1 MWTTVP
7 IAPMQAPVNAPVAKT
22 VGVFE
27 RGIKAEA
34 TMETTEGGTR
44 ELFTMAFDPHGSYL
58 RLFETRGGGGMVQQE
73 KVSKEHKSVERR
85 NPLECFLYVSERAP

>member
-1 MWTTVP
+1 MASFGWIRPVWTTVP

-58 RLFETRGGGGMVQQE
+58 RLFETRGGGGMVQQPAG
-73 KVSKEHKSVERR
+73 KGVKGTQIR
-85 NPLECFLYVSERAP
+85 